1 MDVDPAPEDEA
12 SALPKARGLGAG
24 AALWHDE
31 AANTQK
37 IYVDRQFF
45 ASYEDQVQALTDSK
59 TVYIGNLSFYTTEA
73 QIVELCSRTGP
84 VKKVIMG
91 LNRHTKE
98 PCGFC
103 FVEHYSSEAA
113 LDTVSR
119 ITGLVLDDRPLRA
132 ELDFGFRDGRQFA
145 SVFIFHIID
154 RRGRTL
160 FTELLHT
167 LTPCDETTKTK
178 LPWHRGDTTS
188 IAFRVG
194 VRGPS
199 LSTTQVRPRPERRP
213 GARRPAGHLRP
224 ARDARRGADVVDAP
238 APAPAAPEEEPAAE
252 TVSGAKKRLRDDD
265 DDESED
271 DAPFPWC
278 LRGGVVWGPLCCGAQ
293 APMRGF
299 CPHDFSSAHLPL
311 RTNRI
316 HAAKN
321 RLRLPLCVARSQLRL
336 SSRPSTKLRVSEPTK
351 TVSLA
356 VNHAHASTR
365 RASTLTRELR
375 GAETR
380 SSRGDWPAARKS
392 TLTRKDIPAFPKTAV
407 RTAPRS
413 TTARRPGG
421 WPGPNDVIG
430 VPQTQN

>member
-1 MDVDPAPEDEA
+1 MALAASHQVCQAASLGAAELREYMSCFTILLHFSLPSSVLNSAMALALLPRCAKQSTLADSIAPPQRHASSAATATALNCPQSLLAVPCSLAVARRRRVELHSCSPSPQSMDVDPTQEDEA

-31 AANTQK
+31 ASNTQK

-178 LPWHRGDTTS
+178 LPWHRGDPPHARS
-188 IAFRVG
+188 FRVR

-199 LSTTQVRPRPERRP
+199 LYSRRYGRGQSGGQVRDDRRVTYD
-213 GARRPAGHLRP
+213 P

-238 APAPAAPEEEPAAE
+238 APAPAAVPEEEPAAE

-271 DAPFPWC
+271 D
-278 LRGGVVWGPLCCGAQ
+278 
-293 APMRGF
+293 
-299 CPHDFSSAHLPL
+299 
-311 RTNRI
+311 
-316 HAAKN
+316 
-321 RLRLPLCVARSQLRL
+321 
-336 SSRPSTKLRVSEPTK
+336 
-351 TVSLA
+351 
-356 VNHAHASTR
+356 
-365 RASTLTRELR
+365 
-375 GAETR
+375 
-380 SSRGDWPAARKS
+380 
-392 TLTRKDIPAFPKTAV
+392 
-407 RTAPRS
+407 
-413 TTARRPGG
+413 
-421 WPGPNDVIG
+421 
-430 VPQTQN
+430 

>member
-132 ELDFGFRDGRQFA
+132 ELDFGFRDGRQCVCRRF
-145 SVFIFHIID
+145 SFFIL

-167 LTPCDETTKTK
+167 LTHCDETTKTK
-178 LPWHRGDTTS
+178 LPWHRGDPTHALS
-188 IAFRVG
+188 FRVSA
-194 VRGPS
+194 RRPS
-199 LSTTQVRPRPERRP
+199 RFKTTQVRPRPERRP
-213 GARRPAGHLRP
+213 GPRRPAGHLRP
-224 ARDARRGADVVDAP
+224 GARRAARRGRRRRAGAGAGGP
-238 APAPAAPEEEPAAE
+238 RGARAGGGLGREEAAARRRRRRE
-252 TVSGAKKRLRDDD
+252 
-265 DDESED
+265 
-271 DAPFPWC
+271 
-278 LRGGVVWGPLCCGAQ
+278 RG
-293 APMRGF
+293 
-299 CPHDFSSAHLPL
+299 
-311 RTNRI
+311 
-316 HAAKN
+316 
-321 RLRLPLCVARSQLRL
+321 RL
-336 SSRPSTKLRVSEPTK
+336 SILP
-351 TVSLA
+351 
-356 VNHAHASTR
+356 
-365 RASTLTRELR
+365 
-375 GAETR
+375 
-380 SSRGDWPAARKS
+380 
-392 TLTRKDIPAFPKTAV
+392 
-407 RTAPRS
+407 
-413 TTARRPGG
+413 
-421 WPGPNDVIG
+421 
-430 VPQTQN
+430 

>member
-1 MDVDPAPEDEA
+1 MDVDPSQEDEA

-31 AANTQK
+31 ASNTQK

-167 LTPCDETTKTK
+167 LTPCDETTKNQTSMA
-178 LPWHRGDTTS
+178 PRRHTTS
-188 IAFRVG
+188 IVFRMS
-194 VRGPS
+194 VRSPS
-199 LSTTQVRPRPERRP
+199 LYSRRYGRGQSGGQVRDDRRVTY
-213 GARRPAGHLRP
+213 AP

-238 APAPAAPEEEPAAE
+238 PAPAPAAVPEEEPAAE
-252 TVSGAKKRLRDDD
+252 EAVSGAKKRLRDDD

-271 DAPFPWC
+271 D
-278 LRGGVVWGPLCCGAQ
+278 
-293 APMRGF
+293 
-299 CPHDFSSAHLPL
+299 
-311 RTNRI
+311 
-316 HAAKN
+316 
-321 RLRLPLCVARSQLRL
+321 
-336 SSRPSTKLRVSEPTK
+336 
-351 TVSLA
+351 
-356 VNHAHASTR
+356 
-365 RASTLTRELR
+365 
-375 GAETR
+375 
-380 SSRGDWPAARKS
+380 
-392 TLTRKDIPAFPKTAV
+392 
-407 RTAPRS
+407 
-413 TTARRPGG
+413 
-421 WPGPNDVIG
+421 
-430 VPQTQN
+430 

>member
-31 AANTQK
+31 ASNTQK

-145 SVFIFHIID
+145 SVFMLHIID

-178 LPWHRGDTTS
+178 LPWHRGDPPHARS
-188 IAFRVG
+188 FRVR

-199 LSTTQVRPRPERRP
+199 RIND
-213 GARRPAGHLRP
+213 AGT
-224 ARDARRGADVVDAP
+224 A
-238 APAPAAPEEEPAAE
+238 
-252 TVSGAKKRLRDDD
+252 
-265 DDESED
+265 
-271 DAPFPWC
+271 
-278 LRGGVVWGPLCCGAQ
+278 
-293 APMRGF
+293 
-299 CPHDFSSAHLPL
+299 
-311 RTNRI
+311 
-316 HAAKN
+316 
-321 RLRLPLCVARSQLRL
+321 
-336 SSRPSTKLRVSEPTK
+336 
-351 TVSLA
+351 
-356 VNHAHASTR
+356 
-365 RASTLTRELR
+365 
-375 GAETR
+375 
-380 SSRGDWPAARKS
+380 AARAAA
-392 TLTRKDIPAFPKTAV
+392 RCA
-407 RTAPRS
+407 
-413 TTARRPGG
+413 TTGG
-421 WPGPNDVIG
+421 
-430 VPQTQN
+430 

>member
-31 AANTQK
+31 ASQHAENLRRSP
-37 IYVDRQFF
+37 VF

-178 LPWHRGDTTS
+178 LPWHRGDPPHARS
-188 IAFRVG
+188 FRVR

-199 LSTTQVRPRPERRP
+199 HFTTRRYGRGQSGGQVRDDRR
-213 GARRPAGHLRP
+213 
-224 ARDARRGADVVDAP
+224 V
-238 APAPAAPEEEPAAE
+238 
-252 TVSGAKKRLRDDD
+252 T
-265 DDESED
+265 
-271 DAPFPWC
+271 
-278 LRGGVVWGPLCCGAQ
+278 
-293 APMRGF
+293 
-299 CPHDFSSAHLPL
+299 
-311 RTNRI
+311 T
-316 HAAKN
+316 
-321 RLRLPLCVARSQLRL
+321 
-336 SSRPSTKLRVSEPTK
+336 
-351 TVSLA
+351 
-356 VNHAHASTR
+356 TR
-365 RASTLTRELR
+365 RATR
-375 GAETR
+375 GAARTSWMRRRRRRRPPSRR
-380 SSRGDWPAARKS
+380 SPRRRNGLGREEAAAR
-392 TLTRKDIPAFPKTAV
+392 
-407 RTAPRS
+407 
-413 TTARRPGG
+413 RR
-421 WPGPNDVIG
+421 
-430 VPQTQN
+430 

>member
-1 MDVDPAPEDEA
+1 MDVDPPQEDEA

-31 AANTQK
+31 ASNTQK

-178 LPWHRGDTTS
+178 LPWHRGDTS
-188 IAFRVG
+188 
-194 VRGPS
+194 
-199 LSTTQVRPRPERRP
+199 
-213 GARRPAGHLRP
+213 
-224 ARDARRGADVVDAP
+224 
-238 APAPAAPEEEPAAE
+238 
-252 TVSGAKKRLRDDD
+252 
-265 DDESED
+265 
-271 DAPFPWC
+271 
-278 LRGGVVWGPLCCGAQ
+278 
-293 APMRGF
+293 
-299 CPHDFSSAHLPL
+299 
-311 RTNRI
+311 
-316 HAAKN
+316 
-321 RLRLPLCVARSQLRL
+321 
-336 SSRPSTKLRVSEPTK
+336 
-351 TVSLA
+351 
-356 VNHAHASTR
+356 
-365 RASTLTRELR
+365 
-375 GAETR
+375 
-380 SSRGDWPAARKS
+380 
-392 TLTRKDIPAFPKTAV
+392 
-407 RTAPRS
+407 
-413 TTARRPGG
+413 
-421 WPGPNDVIG
+421 
-430 VPQTQN
+430 

>member
-1 MDVDPAPEDEA
+1 LPFATSLREAIHPRASVLLLRNATRPAQTAAASVSRTASACRALRARRRDVAASNKPCNQRAAKVMEVDPTQEDEA

-178 LPWHRGDTTS
+178 LPWHRGDT
-188 IAFRVG
+188 
-194 VRGPS
+194 
-199 LSTTQVRPRPERRP
+199 L
-213 GARRPAGHLRP
+213 H
-224 ARDARRGADVVDAP
+224 
-238 APAPAAPEEEPAAE
+238 
-252 TVSGAKKRLRDDD
+252 
-265 DDESED
+265 
-271 DAPFPWC
+271 
-278 LRGGVVWGPLCCGAQ
+278 
-293 APMRGF
+293 
-299 CPHDFSSAHLPL
+299 
-311 RTNRI
+311 
-316 HAAKN
+316 
-321 RLRLPLCVARSQLRL
+321 RSCF
-336 SSRPSTKLRVSEPTK
+336 V
-351 TVSLA
+351 
-356 VNHAHASTR
+356 
-365 RASTLTRELR
+365 
-375 GAETR
+375 
-380 SSRGDWPAARKS
+380 
-392 TLTRKDIPAFPKTAV
+392 
-407 RTAPRS
+407 
-413 TTARRPGG
+413 
-421 WPGPNDVIG
+421 
-430 VPQTQN
+430 

>member
-1 MDVDPAPEDEA
+1 MDVDPSQEDEA

-31 AANTQK
+31 ASNTQK

-167 LTPCDETTKTK
+167 LTHCDETTKTK
-178 LPWHRGDTTS
+178 LPWHRGDPPHARS
-188 IAFRVG
+188 FRVR

-199 LSTTQVRPRPERRP
+199 LYSRRYGRGQSGGQVRDDRRVTYD
-213 GARRPAGHLRP
+213 P

-238 APAPAAPEEEPAAE
+238 APAPAAPVEEEPAAE
-252 TVSGAKKRLRDDD
+252 EAVSGAKKRLRDDD

-271 DAPFPWC
+271 D
-278 LRGGVVWGPLCCGAQ
+278 
-293 APMRGF
+293 
-299 CPHDFSSAHLPL
+299 
-311 RTNRI
+311 
-316 HAAKN
+316 
-321 RLRLPLCVARSQLRL
+321 
-336 SSRPSTKLRVSEPTK
+336 
-351 TVSLA
+351 
-356 VNHAHASTR
+356 
-365 RASTLTRELR
+365 
-375 GAETR
+375 
-380 SSRGDWPAARKS
+380 
-392 TLTRKDIPAFPKTAV
+392 
-407 RTAPRS
+407 
-413 TTARRPGG
+413 
-421 WPGPNDVIG
+421 
-430 VPQTQN
+430 

>member
-1 MDVDPAPEDEA
+1 MDVDPTQEDEA

-132 ELDFGFRDGRQFA
+132 ELDFGFRDGRQCVVQRF
-145 SVFIFHIID
+145 SFFIL

-178 LPWHRGDTTS
+178 LPWHRGDT
-188 IAFRVG
+188 
-194 VRGPS
+194 
-199 LSTTQVRPRPERRP
+199 L
-213 GARRPAGHLRP
+213 H
-224 ARDARRGADVVDAP
+224 
-238 APAPAAPEEEPAAE
+238 
-252 TVSGAKKRLRDDD
+252 
-265 DDESED
+265 
-271 DAPFPWC
+271 
-278 LRGGVVWGPLCCGAQ
+278 
-293 APMRGF
+293 
-299 CPHDFSSAHLPL
+299 
-311 RTNRI
+311 
-316 HAAKN
+316 
-321 RLRLPLCVARSQLRL
+321 RSCF
-336 SSRPSTKLRVSEPTK
+336 V
-351 TVSLA
+351 
-356 VNHAHASTR
+356 
-365 RASTLTRELR
+365 
-375 GAETR
+375 
-380 SSRGDWPAARKS
+380 
-392 TLTRKDIPAFPKTAV
+392 
-407 RTAPRS
+407 
-413 TTARRPGG
+413 
-421 WPGPNDVIG
+421 
-430 VPQTQN
+430 

>member
-31 AANTQK
+31 ASNTQK

-145 SVFIFHIID
+145 SVFIFHSID

-167 LTPCDETTKTK
+167 LTPCDETTKPNFHGTEAT
-178 LPWHRGDTTS
+178 HYID
-188 IAFRVG
+188 RVSYE
-194 VRGPS
+194 RPPS
-199 LSTTQVRPRPERRP
+199 VTLCTMQVRPRPERRP
-213 GARRPAGHLRP
+213 GPRRPAG
-224 ARDARRGADVVDAP
+224 DV
-238 APAPAAPEEEPAAE
+238 
-252 TVSGAKKRLRDDD
+252 
-265 DDESED
+265 
-271 DAPFPWC
+271 
-278 LRGGVVWGPLCCGAQ
+278 
-293 APMRGF
+293 
-299 CPHDFSSAHLPL
+299 
-311 RTNRI
+311 
-316 HAAKN
+316 
-321 RLRLPLCVARSQLRL
+321 
-336 SSRPSTKLRVSEPTK
+336 
-351 TVSLA
+351 
-356 VNHAHASTR
+356 
-365 RASTLTRELR
+365 
-375 GAETR
+375 
-380 SSRGDWPAARKS
+380 
-392 TLTRKDIPAFPKTAV
+392 
-407 RTAPRS
+407 
-413 TTARRPGG
+413 
-421 WPGPNDVIG
+421 
-430 VPQTQN
+430 

>member
-1 MDVDPAPEDEA
+1 MDVDPTQEDEA

-167 LTPCDETTKTK
+167 LTHCDETTKTK
-178 LPWHRGDTTS
+178 LPWHRGDTS
-188 IAFRVG
+188 
-194 VRGPS
+194 
-199 LSTTQVRPRPERRP
+199 
-213 GARRPAGHLRP
+213 
-224 ARDARRGADVVDAP
+224 
-238 APAPAAPEEEPAAE
+238 
-252 TVSGAKKRLRDDD
+252 
-265 DDESED
+265 
-271 DAPFPWC
+271 
-278 LRGGVVWGPLCCGAQ
+278 
-293 APMRGF
+293 
-299 CPHDFSSAHLPL
+299 
-311 RTNRI
+311 
-316 HAAKN
+316 
-321 RLRLPLCVARSQLRL
+321 
-336 SSRPSTKLRVSEPTK
+336 
-351 TVSLA
+351 
-356 VNHAHASTR
+356 
-365 RASTLTRELR
+365 
-375 GAETR
+375 
-380 SSRGDWPAARKS
+380 
-392 TLTRKDIPAFPKTAV
+392 
-407 RTAPRS
+407 
-413 TTARRPGG
+413 
-421 WPGPNDVIG
+421 
-430 VPQTQN
+430 

>member
-145 SVFIFHIID
+145 SVFIFHSIE
-154 RRGRTL
+154 RRGRAP

-167 LTPCDETTKTK
+167 PNTFVMKRRKPK
-178 LPWHRGDTTS
+178 LPWHRGDTIFIVLVS
-188 IAFRVG
+188 CDAYAV
-194 VRGPS
+194 S
-199 LSTTQVRPRPERRP
+199 LWTTQVRPRPERRP
-213 GARRPAGHLRP
+213 GARRPTRHVRP
-224 ARDARRGADVVDAP
+224 RARR
-238 APAPAAPEEEPAAE
+238 AA
-252 TVSGAKKRLRDDD
+252 
-265 DDESED
+265 
-271 DAPFPWC
+271 
-278 LRGGVVWGPLCCGAQ
+278 GG
-293 APMRGF
+293 R
-299 CPHDFSSAHLPL
+299 
-311 RTNRI
+311 RR
-316 HAAKN
+316 
-321 RLRLPLCVARSQLRL
+321 
-336 SSRPSTKLRVSEPTK
+336 
-351 TVSLA
+351 
-356 VNHAHASTR
+356 R
-365 RASTLTRELR
+365 RA
-375 GAETR
+375 GA
-380 SSRGDWPAARKS
+380 GA
-392 TLTRKDIPAFPKTAV
+392 
-407 RTAPRS
+407 
-413 TTARRPGG
+413 GG
-421 WPGPNDVIG
+421 R
-430 VPQTQN
+430 

>member
-31 AANTQK
+31 ASNTQK

-145 SVFIFHIID
+145 SVFIFHSID

-178 LPWHRGDTTS
+178 LPWHRGDT
-188 IAFRVG
+188 
-194 VRGPS
+194 
-199 LSTTQVRPRPERRP
+199 L
-213 GARRPAGHLRP
+213 H
-224 ARDARRGADVVDAP
+224 
-238 APAPAAPEEEPAAE
+238 
-252 TVSGAKKRLRDDD
+252 
-265 DDESED
+265 
-271 DAPFPWC
+271 
-278 LRGGVVWGPLCCGAQ
+278 
-293 APMRGF
+293 
-299 CPHDFSSAHLPL
+299 
-311 RTNRI
+311 
-316 HAAKN
+316 
-321 RLRLPLCVARSQLRL
+321 RSCF
-336 SSRPSTKLRVSEPTK
+336 V
-351 TVSLA
+351 
-356 VNHAHASTR
+356 
-365 RASTLTRELR
+365 
-375 GAETR
+375 
-380 SSRGDWPAARKS
+380 
-392 TLTRKDIPAFPKTAV
+392 
-407 RTAPRS
+407 
-413 TTARRPGG
+413 
-421 WPGPNDVIG
+421 
-430 VPQTQN
+430 